1 MFDDSHL
8 FDDCKPVAGERE
20 ADILLRIEK
29 KLDKLIDLM
38 SRSTPIPSNICS
50 RYNYKGMVSGE
61 CIFEDEYGHMVTET
75 ELRRYQQALTNI
87 WNDSVDDVYDKERF
101 WNEPE
106 K

>member
-1 MFDDSHL
+1 MIDDSHL
-8 FDDCKPVAGERE
+8 FDDYKPVAGEKE
-20 ADILLRIEK
+20 TDALLRIER
-29 KLDKLIDLM
+29 KLDKLIDLI
-38 SRSTPIPSNICS
+38 SRNIPIPSNICS

-75 ELRRYQQALTNI
+75 ELRRYQEALKDL

>member
-20 ADILLRIEK
+20 TDVLLRIEK

-38 SRSTPIPSNICS
+38 SRNTPIPSNICS
-50 RYNYKGMVSGE
+50 RYTYKGMVNGE
-61 CIFEDEYGHMVTET
+61 CFFEDEYGHRVTET
-75 ELRRYQQALTNI
+75 ELRRYQQVLKNY
-87 WNDSVDDVYDKERF
+87 WNDAVDGEYEWERF
-101 WNEPE
+101 WNEPD